1 MVFWVNSDK
10 EWEWYIQPEVGCNIA
25 MFFLKVFGHFDFL
38 FQVLR
43 QEVDPGGSVW
53 VRYLKL
59 WNWDGKQAWKWE
71 DAASYLME
79 NQVPAADVLR
89 KMEAVQLHDDGR
101 IIFTL
106 STKVQVFT
114 LGPGE
119 SVQFPHSCGAVFHFL
134 SKNIHSI
141 SRFSHLELKCCLF

>member
-1 MVFWVNSDK
+1 M
-10 EWEWYIQPEVGCNIA
+10 Q
-25 MFFLKVFGHFDFL
+25 
-38 FQVLR
+38 
-43 QEVDPGGSVW
+43 
-53 VRYLKL
+53 YLKL
-59 WNWDGKQAWKWE
+59 WNWDGKQVWKWE

-89 KMEAVQLHDDGR
+89 KMEDVQLHDDGR

-114 LGPGE
+114 LGLGE
-119 SVQFPHSCGAVFHFL
+119 KVFSFFPHSFGAVFHFL

>member
-1 MVFWVNSDK
+1 M
-10 EWEWYIQPEVGCNIA
+10 PEVGCNNTIA
-25 MFFLKVFGHFDFL
+25 MFFLQVFGHFDFL
-38 FQVLR
+38 FQVLQ

-114 LGPGE
+114 LGL
-119 SVQFPHSCGAVFHFL
+119 VKKV
-134 SKNIHSI
+134 
-141 SRFSHLELKCCLF
+141 